1 MSYAAL
7 YDYQQA
13 QVYLKNAIQRE
24 TTNVNYRFQ
33 YGRLLIQAGFPDEA
47 AAELAACIG
56 MDSTYIPALFQLG
69 LLYAARK
76 DNPQKEIAIFS
87 SLIRQNPKD
96 FLSFYYIGDAL
107 KRMNY
112 ADSGMIYVEQSIT
125 LNPKYFPSLV
135 AGAHYKNANKEYAA
149 ALELYRQAEALRPR
163 DKDLLFNIGE
173 CLRKL
178 GSLHSAVDYFTK
190 AIAIDSTNAFF
201 HAQLGYAY
209 FSLNQ
214 FDSSIAA
221 YKTAIV
227 CDRDNI
233 QYYLNLA
240 RAYERIDSVQGV
252 VRTYH
257 DGIRALRPENIS
269 YAYNSL
275 AIYYRSKQMWR
286 EAAEAYEH
294 VYEYNP
300 SNAMALF
307 WAGDSYTHVPDNGSA
322 ADAYE
327 KHVKL
332 LAMDST
338 TLQQRTYIKK
348 LITTLRKKG
357 R

>member
-7 YDYQQA
+7 YDYQHA
-13 QVYLKNAIQRE
+13 QEYLKNAIHRDS
-24 TTNVNYRFQ
+24 TNVNYRFQ

-47 AAELAACIG
+47 AAELTACIA
-56 MDSTYIPALFQLG
+56 MDSTYIPASFQLG
-69 LLYAARK
+69 LLYTARK
-76 DNPQKEIAIFS
+76 DNPQKEFDIFS
-87 SLIRQNPKD
+87 FLIRQNPND
-96 FLSFYYIGDAL
+96 FLSLYYKGDAL

-112 ADSGMIYVEQSIT
+112 ADSGMLYIEQSIA

-135 AGAHYKNANKEYAA
+135 AAAHYKNANKEYAA
-149 ALELYRQAEALRPR
+149 ALELYRQAEVLRPR
-163 DKDLLFNIGE
+163 DKDLLFNMGE
-173 CLRKL
+173 CMRKL
-178 GSLHSAVDYFTK
+178 GTLHSAVDYFTK
-190 AIAIDSTNAFF
+190 AIAIDSTNALF

-209 FSLNQ
+209 YSLNQ

-221 YKTAIV
+221 YQSAVV

-240 RAYERIDSVQGV
+240 RAYEKIDSVQGV
-252 VRTYH
+252 VRAYH

-275 AIYYRSKQMWR
+275 AIFYRSKQMWR

-294 VYEYNP
+294 VYEFNH
-300 SNAMALF
+300 SNAMALY
-307 WAGDSYTHVPDNGSA
+307 WAGDSYTLVPDYSSA
-322 ADAYE
+322 ANAFE
-327 KHVKL
+327 KHAHL
-332 LAMDST
+332 LDGDST